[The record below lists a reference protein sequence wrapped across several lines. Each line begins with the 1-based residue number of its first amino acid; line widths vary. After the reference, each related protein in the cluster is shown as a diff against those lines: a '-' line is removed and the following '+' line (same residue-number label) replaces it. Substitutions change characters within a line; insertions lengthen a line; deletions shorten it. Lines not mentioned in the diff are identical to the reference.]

1 MNLATMRRLVSDCLQ
16 FRRLLDDQDWTI
28 SQQIS
33 VFALLAL
40 GITEPLAGGAITA
53 SDAIR
58 LFFNGENCRYI
69 RKSLRNAVADEVM
82 SRGVQLPD
90 LFEALPAE
98 EANREFRRELETIRT
113 LCLKLLNDNRMAA

>member
-1 MNLATMRRLVSDCLQ
+1 MATMRRLISDCLQ
-16 FRRLLDDQDWTI
+16 RRKLLEDRNWTI
-28 SQQIS
+28 SQQVS

-40 GITEPLAGGAITA
+40 GITESLTGGAMTA

-58 LFFNGENCRYI
+58 LFFNGENCRYV
-69 RKSLRNAVADEVM
+69 RKTLRSAVADELM

-98 EANREFRRELETIRT
+98 VAHREFRRELESIRT
-113 LCLKLLNDNRMAA
+113 LCLRLLHDNRVAA